1 MNWKSDL
8 SGSIESMLLHPDL
21 FNPLGMGAES

>member
-1 MNWKSDL
+1 MNWESGL

-21 FNPLGMGAES
+21 LNPLGMGAES